1 MWWSGLTVAQARRG
15 IESASP
21 ALVER
26 ALDGFIYWAKSWDT
40 PARLP
45 PATFLLPNYDEY
57 LIAYRIAV
65 WFGRPPVSTP
75 PASSKGR
82 TPMPTRWS
90 WTVSSAGVWRRRVSG
105 AKTAVEIVPKM
116 PLTAP
121 QRRAVSA
128 AADRLKAFS
137 GPGLTVVG
145 AVLRPPDES
154 GSYPRTAR
162 RRP

>member
-1 MWWSGLTVAQARRG
+1 VAQARRG

-26 ALDGFIYWAKSWDT
+26 ALDGLIYWAKSWDT

-45 PATFLLPNYDEY
+45 PATFLVPNYDEY
-57 LIAYRIAV
+57 LIAYKDRHLV
-65 WFGRPPVSTP
+65 RPPAGIDV
-75 PASSKGR
+75 ASIFQGADAYAH
-82 TPMPTRWS
+82 PL
-90 WTVSSAGVWRRRVSG
+90 VVDGIVAGVWRRRVSG

-128 AADRLKAFS
+128 AADRLAAFS
-137 GPGLTVVG
+137 GPRLTV
-145 AVLRPPDES
+145 AW
-154 GSYPRTAR
+154 R
-162 RRP
+162 RS